1 VRRPAIIALAVVAVG
16 AGVAAGLGA
25 MGDAAPRTAAA
36 DARRAAPAPA
46 PAPARSAPFAL
57 VADSASGRA
66 VAALRPGGSAAVTL
80 RLANGADHPRA
91 FLLEGRG
98 PGARPWVSAPARV
111 EVPARQSARVVALLR
126 APSAAAPGRYA
137 VAVLARPDE
146 ARGAGQVAVAYV
158 ARARIDALVR

>member
-1 VRRPAIIALAVVAVG
+1 MIALAVIAVG

-36 DARRAAPAPA
+36 EPHRQAPA

-57 VADSASGRA
+57 VGDSASGRA
-66 VAALRPGGSAAVTL
+66 VATLRPGGAAAVTL
-80 RLANGADHPRA
+80 RLANGADRPRA

-98 PGARPWVSAPARV
+98 PGAHAWVSAPARV

-126 APSAAAPGRYA
+126 APVDAAPGRYA
-137 VAVLARPDE
+137 VGVVARPDE
-146 ARGAGQVAVAYV
+146 ARGAGQVAVAYL
-158 ARARIDALVR
+158 ARATIDVRVR